1 MISKNKYDRF
11 KKVAQTI
18 EFVQQNENDDE
29 NKSKLLISL
38 NIYSDVWDSLYCGL
52 QGSLIRVIRNDES
65 INMNFLEV
73 ALGDFE
79 TEIAIYEV
87 ENGKNRQN

>member
-29 NKSKLLISL
+29 NKSKLLVSM
-38 NIYSDVWDSLYCGL
+38 NIYSDIWDSLYCKL
-52 QGSLIRVIRNDES
+52 EGSLIRVIRNDES
-65 INMNFLEV
+65 INMNFLET
-73 ALGDFE
+73 ALNDFR
-79 TEIAIYEV
+79 TEMSIYEV
-87 ENGKNRQN
+87 EYGKDR